1 MTFFKFN
8 DRDED
13 IAQNFTAGEWRL
25 FAHLR
30 LLDPYGEK
38 YQEIDTLSILSNCN
52 IKKTTFYK
60 AIAKFQELDLFDFQ
74 DKGFAFRSLGFS
86 EETESIP
93 KKRKTFR
100 GEEAENFPQKRKTF
114 RENGIDSEKTEKLS
128 EKTECTIYKEF
139 KISKISLDSSACEK
153 KKDGANSLDLE
164 NALENKL
171 ANEIDLELEKENELE
186 NSLDLEKELANE
198 NSFDLEG
205 KLELENALD
214 LESATTKPTLSEI
227 PETEIQSLV
236 KSESGS
242 VEKFSAVVSAPEKP
256 KPKPRPQIK
265 AWESW
270 PPAGPWNINGQ
281 LDMNFRDAIA
291 QSWMTAYGGDV
302 HKKKADVLRHFKKDP
317 DNLAIAWEQ
326 YQSEYLNRYESTQIL
341 MNNGVEIPQEYQRR
355 LINNQ
360 RAITQSLPPE
370 INLIT
375 APVIPDSIGPMSS
388 LGGVVKPLALTEA
401 IQTTQKAERTTIKT
415 EDGKTYQTY
424 QKPVLENPATPEQMG
439 EMLERIKAFTQ
450 GGRMGQRKPVVEL
463 TEEAIA
469 LEKEAKKANYLANLN
484 EMLKDP
490 ILRKEAMKE
499 AFKREDLE
507 FLFDEDGSP
516 YQVTYAEC

>member
-1 MTFFKFN
+1 MKFYKLKTEMAYYLINGLETYSEWKVWCYLTTFEPFG
-8 DRDED
+8 D
-13 IAQNFTAGEWRL
+13 
-25 FAHLR
+25 
-30 LLDPYGEK
+30 K
-38 YQEIDTLSILSNCN
+38 YIELPPLINVLMICN
-52 IKKTTFYK
+52 ISERTFYR
-60 AIAKFQELDLFDFQ
+60 AISKLKELELFDFQ
-74 DKGFAFRSLGFS
+74 YDKAYIRNLTSKNSYDTHDSKAMTDFARFGSLTVTDDSGTDTHDSKAMTGFARLGSLTVTG
-86 EETESIP
+86 
-93 KKRKTFR
+93 
-100 GEEAENFPQKRKTF
+100 
-114 RENGIDSEKTEKLS
+114 
-128 EKTECTIYKEF
+128 
-139 KISKISLDSSACEK
+139 DSSTDTHDSDTDTHDSASIYQELQTDQTSLETRTREK
-153 KKDGANSLDLE
+153 KDEANSLDLE
-164 NALENKL
+164 N
-171 ANEIDLELEKENELE
+171 
-186 NSLDLEKELANE
+186 ELANE
-198 NSFDLEG
+198 NTLDLDLEG

-214 LESATTKPTLSEI
+214 LEGKLENKNSLDLEGELENSLDLESATTRPTLSEI
-227 PETEIQSLV
+227 PKTEIQSLV
-236 KSESGS
+236 KSESGQG
-242 VEKFSAVVSAPEKP
+242 EKFSAVVGAPEKP

-291 QSWMTAYGGDV
+291 QSWVVAYGGDV
-302 HKKKADVLRHFKKDP
+302 HKKKADVLCHFKKDP
-317 DNLAIAWEQ
+317 HNLAIAWEQ
-326 YQSEYLNRYESTQIL
+326 YQSEYRNRYETTQIL
-341 MNNGVEIPQEYQRR
+341 MTNGVEIPQEYQRR

-484 EMLKDP
+484 EMLQDP
-490 ILRKEAMKE
+490 HLKERSHE
-499 AFKREDLE
+499 
-507 FLFDEDGSP
+507 GSF
-516 YQVTYAEC
+516 

>member
-1 MTFFKFN
+1 MGKYLRQYLT
-8 DRDED
+8 
-13 IAQNFTAGEWRL
+13 GSEWKL
-25 FAHLR
+25 WSYLAT
-30 LLDPYGEK
+30 LDPFGDK
-38 YQEIDTLSILSNCN
+38 YLELPNTLTVLIECN
-52 IKKTTFYK
+52 ISKRSFYR
-60 AIAKFQELDLFDFQ
+60 AIAKFQELELFDFQ
-74 DKGFAFRSLGFS
+74 DKGFHFRNVSVPKENNSHDMDWRKCATIGTNDATAGTNNATIGTTSIYQELQTDQTSL
-86 EETESIP
+86 ET
-93 KKRKTFR
+93 RTR
-100 GEEAENFPQKRKTF
+100 
-114 RENGIDSEKTEKLS
+114 
-128 EKTECTIYKEF
+128 
-139 KISKISLDSSACEK
+139 EK
-153 KKDGANSLDLE
+153 KDEANSLDLE
-164 NALENKL
+164 NEL
-171 ANEIDLELEKENELE
+171 ANENSLDLDLEGKLELEKENELE
-186 NSLDLEKELANE
+186 NSLDLE
-198 NSFDLEG
+198 
-205 KLELENALD
+205 
-214 LESATTKPTLSEI
+214 SATTKPTLSEI
-227 PETEIQSLV
+227 PKTEIQSLA

-256 KPKPRPQIK
+256 KPKPKPKPKTRIEVL
-265 AWESW
+265 ESW

-281 LDMNFRDAIA
+281 LDQNFRDAIA
-291 QSWMTAYGGDV
+291 QSWVVAYGGDV
-302 HKKKADVLRHFKKDP
+302 HKKKADVLCHFKKDP

-326 YQSEYLNRYESTQIL
+326 YQSEYLNRYETTQIL
-341 MNNGVEIPQEYQRR
+341 MTNGIEIPQEYQRR

-401 IQTTQKAERTTIKT
+401 IQTTQTAERTTIKT

-499 AFKREDLE
+499 AFKREDLQ
-507 FLFDEDGSP
+507 FLFDDDGTP

>member
-1 MTFFKFN
+1 MKFYKLKT
-8 DRDED
+8 E
-13 IAQNFTAGEWRL
+13 IAHYLINGLETYSEWKVWCYL
-25 FAHLR
+25 
-30 LLDPYGEK
+30 
-38 YQEIDTLSILSNCN
+38 
-52 IKKTTFYK
+52 TTFEPFGDKYIELPPLINVLMICK
-60 AIAKFQELDLFDFQ
+60 ISERTFYRAISKLKELELFDFQ
-74 DKGFAFRSLGFS
+74 YDKAYIRNLTSKNNYDTDDSDYDTHDSKAMTEFARLGSRTVIGDSQNDTHDSDTDTHDSASIYQELQTDQTSL
-86 EETESIP
+86 ET
-93 KKRKTFR
+93 RTR
-100 GEEAENFPQKRKTF
+100 
-114 RENGIDSEKTEKLS
+114 
-128 EKTECTIYKEF
+128 
-139 KISKISLDSSACEK
+139 EK
-153 KKDGANSLDLE
+153 KDEANSLDLE
-164 NALENKL
+164 NALE
-171 ANEIDLELEKENELE
+171 LEKENELE
-186 NSLDLEKELANE
+186 NFLDLEKENALE
-198 NSFDLEG
+198 NS
-205 KLELENALD
+205 LD
-214 LESATTKPTLSEI
+214 LESATTKPTWSEI
-227 PETEIQSLV
+227 PKTEIQSLV

-291 QSWMTAYGGDV
+291 QSWVVAYGGDV

-326 YQSEYLNRYESTQIL
+326 YQSEYLNRYETTQIL
-341 MNNGVEIPQEYQRR
+341 MTNGVEIPQEYQRR

-401 IQTTQKAERTTIKT
+401 IQTTQTAERTTIKT

-450 GGRMGQRKPVVEL
+450 GGRMGQHKPVVEL
-463 TEEAIA
+463 TVEAIA
-469 LEKEAKKANYLANLN
+469 LEKEAKKTNYLANLN

-499 AFKREDLE
+499 AFKREDLQ
-507 FLFDEDGSP
+507 FLFDNDGTP

>member
-1 MTFFKFN
+1 MKFYKLKTEMAYYLIN
-8 DRDED
+8 GLE
-13 IAQNFTAGEWRL
+13 TYSEWKVWCYL
-25 FAHLR
+25 
-30 LLDPYGEK
+30 
-38 YQEIDTLSILSNCN
+38 
-52 IKKTTFYK
+52 TTFDPFGDKYIELPPLINVLMICK
-60 AIAKFQELDLFDFQ
+60 ISERTFYRAISKLKELELFDFQ
-74 DKGFAFRSLGFS
+74 YDKAYIRNLTSKNNYDTDDSDYDTYDTYDSKAMTEFARLGSLTVTGDS
-86 EETESIP
+86 QNDTHDSDTDTHDSASIYQELQTDQTSLET
-93 KKRKTFR
+93 RTR
-100 GEEAENFPQKRKTF
+100 
-114 RENGIDSEKTEKLS
+114 
-128 EKTECTIYKEF
+128 
-139 KISKISLDSSACEK
+139 EK
-153 KKDGANSLDLE
+153 KDEANSLDLE
-164 NALENKL
+164 NALE
-171 ANEIDLELEKENELE
+171 LEKENELENFLDLE
-186 NSLDLEKELANE
+186 NSLDLEKENA
-198 NSFDLEG
+198 
-205 KLELENALD
+205 LENALENSLD

-227 PETEIQSLV
+227 PKTEIQSLA

-291 QSWMTAYGGDV
+291 QSWVVAYGGDV
-302 HKKKADVLRHFKKDP
+302 HKKKADVLCHFKKDP

-326 YQSEYLNRYESTQIL
+326 YQSEYLNRYETTQIL
-341 MNNGVEIPQEYQRR
+341 MTNGVEIPQEYQRR

-401 IQTTQKAERTTIKT
+401 IQTTQTAERTTIKT

-499 AFKREDLE
+499 AFKREDLQ
-507 FLFDEDGSP
+507 FLFDDDGTP

>member
-1 MTFFKFN
+1 M
-8 DRDED
+8 
-13 IAQNFTAGEWRL
+13 
-25 FAHLR
+25 
-30 LLDPYGEK
+30 
-38 YQEIDTLSILSNCN
+38 
-52 IKKTTFYK
+52 
-60 AIAKFQELDLFDFQ
+60 
-74 DKGFAFRSLGFS
+74 
-86 EETESIP
+86 
-93 KKRKTFR
+93 
-100 GEEAENFPQKRKTF
+100 
-114 RENGIDSEKTEKLS
+114 
-128 EKTECTIYKEF
+128 
-139 KISKISLDSSACEK
+139 
-153 KKDGANSLDLE
+153 
-164 NALENKL
+164 
-171 ANEIDLELEKENELE
+171 
-186 NSLDLEKELANE
+186 
-198 NSFDLEG
+198 
-205 KLELENALD
+205 
-214 LESATTKPTLSEI
+214 SEI
-227 PETEIQSLV
+227 PKTEIQSLA

-291 QSWMTAYGGDV
+291 QSWVVAYGGDV
-302 HKKKADVLRHFKKDP
+302 HKKKADVLCHFKKDP

-326 YQSEYLNRYESTQIL
+326 YQSEYLNRYETTQIL
-341 MNNGVEIPQEYQRR
+341 MTNGVEIPQEYQRR

-401 IQTTQKAERTTIKT
+401 IQTTQTAERTTIKT

-469 LEKEAKKANYLANLN
+469 LEKEAKKTNYLANLN

-499 AFKREDLE
+499 AFKREDLQ
-507 FLFDEDGSP
+507 FLFDDDGTP

>member
-1 MTFFKFN
+1 MTQFFKFFL
-8 DRDED
+8 ESHKTLVSYK
-13 IAQNFTAGEWRL
+13 FTAAEWRL
-25 FAHLR
+25 YLYLSA
-30 LLDPYGEK
+30 LDPFGDEYVELPNT
-38 YQEIDTLSILSNCN
+38 QTILSECEL
-52 IKKTTFYK
+52 KKSNFY
-60 AIAKFQELDLFDFQ
+60 IAMARLQELNLFDFQ
-74 DKGFAFRSLGFS
+74 DKGFHYRNLQMDDGTKLESSPKSWKRFKNSGREIGIESKILES
-86 EETESIP
+86 ESKKLESESKIL
-93 KKRKTFR
+93 
-100 GEEAENFPQKRKTF
+100 
-114 RENGIDSEKTEKLS
+114 EKTIY
-128 EKTECTIYKEF
+128 TEDQ
-139 KISKISLDSSACEK
+139 ISQTSSAREK
-153 KKDGANSLDLE
+153 KKDEANSLDLE
-164 NALENKL
+164 NELEL
-171 ANEIDLELEKENELE
+171 ANENSLDLEGKLDLE
-186 NSLDLEKELANE
+186 NSLDLEGE
-198 NSFDLEG
+198 NS
-205 KLELENALD
+205 LD

-227 PETEIQSLV
+227 PKTEIQSLA

-265 AWESW
+265 ALESW

-291 QSWMTAYGGDV
+291 QSWVVAYGGDV
-302 HKKKADVLRHFKKDP
+302 HKKKADVLCHFKKDP
-317 DNLAIAWEQ
+317 DNLVIAWEQ
-326 YQSEYLNRYESTQIL
+326 YQSEYLNRYETTQIL
-341 MNNGVEIPQEYQRR
+341 MTNGVEIPQEYQRR

-360 RAITQSLPPE
+360 RAITQSLPQE

-401 IQTTQKAERTTIKT
+401 IQTAQTAERTTIKT
-415 EDGKTYQTY
+415 EDGRTYQTY

>member
-1 MTFFKFN
+1 MTQFFKFFL
-8 DRDED
+8 ESHKTLVSYK
-13 IAQNFTAGEWRL
+13 FTAAEWRL
-25 FAHLR
+25 YLYLSA
-30 LLDPYGEK
+30 LDPFGDEYVELPNT
-38 YQEIDTLSILSNCN
+38 QTILSECEL
-52 IKKTTFYK
+52 KKSNFY
-60 AIAKFQELDLFDFQ
+60 IAMARLQELNLFDFQ
-74 DKGFAFRSLGFS
+74 DKGFHYRNLQMDDGTKLESSPKSWKRFKNSGREIGIESKILES
-86 EETESIP
+86 ESKKLESESKIL
-93 KKRKTFR
+93 
-100 GEEAENFPQKRKTF
+100 
-114 RENGIDSEKTEKLS
+114 EKTIY
-128 EKTECTIYKEF
+128 TEDQT
-139 KISKISLDSSACEK
+139 SQTSSAREK
-153 KKDGANSLDLE
+153 KKDEANSLDLE
-164 NALENKL
+164 NSLENKL
-171 ANEIDLELEKENELE
+171 ANEIDLEKENELE
-186 NSLDLEKELANE
+186 NSLDLE
-198 NSFDLEG
+198 
-205 KLELENALD
+205 
-214 LESATTKPTLSEI
+214 SATTRPTLSEI
-227 PETEIQSLV
+227 PKTEIQSLA

-242 VEKFSAVVSAPEKP
+242 VEKFSAVVGAPEKP

-291 QSWMTAYGGDV
+291 QSWVVAYGGDV

-326 YQSEYLNRYESTQIL
+326 YQSEYLNRYETTQIL
-341 MNNGVEIPQEYQRR
+341 MTNGIEIPQEYQRR

-401 IQTTQKAERTTIKT
+401 IQTTQTTQTAERTTIKT

-469 LEKEAKKANYLANLN
+469 LEKEAKKTNYLANLN

-499 AFKREDLE
+499 AFKREDLQ
-507 FLFDEDGSP
+507 FLFDDDGTP

>member
-1 MTFFKFN
+1 MCQRRTIRTIWIGIVCATIGTN
-8 DRDED
+8 DATVGTNNAT
-13 IAQNFTAGEWRL
+13 IGTTSI
-25 FAHLR
+25 
-30 LLDPYGEK
+30 
-38 YQEIDTLSILSNCN
+38 YQELQTDQT
-52 IKKTTFYK
+52 
-60 AIAKFQELDLFDFQ
+60 
-74 DKGFAFRSLGFS
+74 SL
-86 EETESIP
+86 ET
-93 KKRKTFR
+93 RTR
-100 GEEAENFPQKRKTF
+100 
-114 RENGIDSEKTEKLS
+114 
-128 EKTECTIYKEF
+128 
-139 KISKISLDSSACEK
+139 EK
-153 KKDGANSLDLE
+153 KDEA
-164 NALENKL
+164 
-171 ANEIDLELEKENELE
+171 

-198 NSFDLEG
+198 NT
-205 KLELENALD
+205 LELEKENELENTLDLEKELANENTLD
-214 LESATTKPTLSEI
+214 LESATTSPTLSEI
-227 PETEIQSLV
+227 PKTEIQSLA
-236 KSESGS
+236 KSESGQG
-242 VEKFSAVVSAPEKP
+242 EKFSAVVGAPEKP

-291 QSWMTAYGGDV
+291 KSWMTAYGGDV

-317 DNLAIAWEQ
+317 DNLVIAWEQ
-326 YQSEYLNRYESTQIL
+326 YQSEYLNRYETTQIL
-341 MNNGVEIPQEYQRR
+341 MTNGVEIPQEYQRR

-360 RAITQSLPPE
+360 RSITQSLPQE

-375 APVIPDSIGPMSS
+375 APAIPDSVGSMRS
-388 LGGVVKPLALTEA
+388 LAGVVKPLALTEA
-401 IQTTQKAERTTIKT
+401 IQTAHKAERTTIKT

-484 EMLKDP
+484 EMLQDP

-499 AFKREDLE
+499 AFKREDLQ

>member
-1 MTFFKFN
+1 MGKYLRQYLT
-8 DRDED
+8 
-13 IAQNFTAGEWRL
+13 GSEWKL
-25 FAHLR
+25 WSYLAT
-30 LLDPYGEK
+30 LDPFGDK
-38 YQEIDTLSILSNCN
+38 YLELPNTLTVLIECN
-52 IKKTTFYK
+52 ISKRSFYR
-60 AIAKFQELDLFDFQ
+60 AIAKFQELELFDFQ
-74 DKGFAFRSLGFS
+74 DKGFHFRNVSVPKEDNSHDMDWRKCATIGTNDATVGTNNATIGTTSIYQELQTDQTSL
-86 EETESIP
+86 ET
-93 KKRKTFR
+93 RTR
-100 GEEAENFPQKRKTF
+100 
-114 RENGIDSEKTEKLS
+114 
-128 EKTECTIYKEF
+128 
-139 KISKISLDSSACEK
+139 EK
-153 KKDGANSLDLE
+153 KDEANSLDLE
-164 NALENKL
+164 L
-171 ANEIDLELEKENELE
+171 ANENTLELEKENELENTLDLDIEGKLDLENSLDLDLEGKLELEKENELE
-186 NSLDLEKELANE
+186 NSLDLE
-198 NSFDLEG
+198 
-205 KLELENALD
+205 
-214 LESATTKPTLSEI
+214 SATTKPTLSEI
-227 PETEIQSLV
+227 PKTEIQSLA

-256 KPKPRPQIK
+256 KPKPRPRIK

-291 QSWMTAYGGDV
+291 QSWVVAYGGDV
-302 HKKKADVLRHFKKDP
+302 HKKKADVLCHFKKDP

-326 YQSEYLNRYESTQIL
+326 YQSEYLNRYETTQIL
-341 MNNGVEIPQEYQRR
+341 MTNGVEIPQEYQRR

-360 RAITQSLPPE
+360 RAITQSLPQE

-375 APVIPDSIGPMSS
+375 APAIPDSVGSMRS
-388 LGGVVKPLALTEA
+388 LAGVVKPLALTEA
-401 IQTTQKAERTTIKT
+401 IQTAQTTQTAERTTIKT

-469 LEKEAKKANYLANLN
+469 LEKEAKKTNYLANLN

>member
-1 MTFFKFN
+1 M
-8 DRDED
+8 
-13 IAQNFTAGEWRL
+13 
-25 FAHLR
+25 
-30 LLDPYGEK
+30 
-38 YQEIDTLSILSNCN
+38 
-52 IKKTTFYK
+52 TFYK
-60 AIAKFQELDLFDFQ
+60 LTPEMGKYLRQYLTGSEWKLWSYLATLDPFGDKYLELPNTLTVLIECNISKRSFYRAIAKFQELELFDFQ
-74 DKGFAFRSLGFS
+74 DKGFHFRNVSVPKEDNSHDMDWHNCATIGTNDATVGTNNATIGTTSIYQELQTDQTSL
-86 EETESIP
+86 ET
-93 KKRKTFR
+93 RTR
-100 GEEAENFPQKRKTF
+100 
-114 RENGIDSEKTEKLS
+114 
-128 EKTECTIYKEF
+128 
-139 KISKISLDSSACEK
+139 EK
-153 KKDGANSLDLE
+153 KDEA
-164 NALENKL
+164 
-171 ANEIDLELEKENELE
+171 

-198 NSFDLEG
+198 NTLELEKENELENTLELEG
-205 KLELENALD
+205 KLELENTLDLEGELENSLD
-214 LESATTKPTLSEI
+214 LESATTRPTLSEI
-227 PETEIQSLV
+227 PKTEIQSLV

-265 AWESW
+265 ASESW

-326 YQSEYLNRYESTQIL
+326 YQSEYLNRYETTQIL
-341 MNNGVEIPQEYQRR
+341 MTNGVEIPQEYQRR
-355 LINNQ
+355 LIDNQ

-375 APVIPDSIGPMSS
+375 APVIPNSIGPMSS

-401 IQTTQKAERTTIKT
+401 IQTTQKAEGTTIKT

-484 EMLKDP
+484 EMLQDP

-499 AFKREDLE
+499 AFKREDLQ

>member
-1 MTFFKFN
+1 M
-8 DRDED
+8 
-13 IAQNFTAGEWRL
+13 
-25 FAHLR
+25 
-30 LLDPYGEK
+30 
-38 YQEIDTLSILSNCN
+38 
-52 IKKTTFYK
+52 TFYK
-60 AIAKFQELDLFDFQ
+60 LTPEMGKYLRQYLTGSEWKLWSYLATLDPFGDKYLELPNTLTVLIECNISKRSFYRAIAKFQELELFDFQ
-74 DKGFAFRSLGFS
+74 DKGFHFRNVSVPKEDNSHDMDWHNCATIGTNDATVGTNNATIGTTSIYQELQTDQTSL
-86 EETESIP
+86 ET
-93 KKRKTFR
+93 RTR
-100 GEEAENFPQKRKTF
+100 
-114 RENGIDSEKTEKLS
+114 
-128 EKTECTIYKEF
+128 
-139 KISKISLDSSACEK
+139 EK
-153 KKDGANSLDLE
+153 KDEANSLDLE
-164 NALENKL
+164 NKLANENALDLERKLDLENKL
-171 ANEIDLELEKENELE
+171 ANENTLDLERKLE
-186 NSLDLEKELANE
+186 NSLDLE
-198 NSFDLEG
+198 
-205 KLELENALD
+205 
-214 LESATTKPTLSEI
+214 SATTSPTLSEI
-227 PETEIQSLV
+227 PKTEIQSLA

-265 AWESW
+265 ASESW

-326 YQSEYLNRYESTQIL
+326 YQSEYLNRYETTQIL
-341 MNNGVEIPQEYQRR
+341 MTNGVEIPEEYQRR
-355 LINNQ
+355 LVDNQ
-360 RAITQSLPPE
+360 RAITQSLPQE

-375 APVIPDSIGPMSS
+375 APAIPDSVGSMRS
-388 LGGVVKPLALTEA
+388 LAGVVKPLALTEA
-401 IQTTQKAERTTIKT
+401 IQTAQKAERTTIKT

-484 EMLKDP
+484 EMLQDP

-499 AFKREDLE
+499 AFKREDLQ